1 MLSSNV
7 YQEVQRILQ
16 HTVHAINTLSIDSNF
31 LDVLTHLLNIH
42 GNIFFTGI
50 GKSGIIAQ
58 KLAATYAS
66 LGFQACFIHPIEAMH
81 GDMGRIQKNDTVF
94 ALSNSG
100 KTQELLSFLRKL
112 KDRNI
117 TIIALTN
124 SYTNPLAL
132 LSTYVLC
139 TGVVEEACPW
149 NAIPTTSLHIAMLLG
164 DALLLAY
171 IHEKQ
176 LSSSAFFFNHPE
188 GTLGTLLQCTAKDI
202 MHTDLPKVYANISLF
217 DALQNLTHYSYGI
230 IFIVDSQNTLL
241 GVITDGDLR
250 RLLLTHADALKQPVS
265 SLMNPSPITVPITA
279 SSAELL
285 DIMEQ
290 HAITTLPVID
300 ENNILCGIVHI
311 HDVLGRG
318 TVQFT

>member
-16 HTVHAINTLSIDSNF
+16 HTARAINALSVDSNF
-31 LDVLTHLLNIH
+31 VDVLMHLLNTH
-42 GNIFFTGI
+42 GNIFFTGV

-66 LGFQACFIHPIEAMH
+66 LGLQAFFIHPIEAMH
-81 GDMGRIQKNDTVF
+81 GDMGRIQKNDTIF

-100 KTQELLSFLRKL
+100 KTQELLSFLRKT
-112 KDRNI
+112 KDRNT
-117 TIIALTN
+117 TIVALTN
-124 SYTNPLAL
+124 SHTNPLAL

-139 TGVVEEACPW
+139 TGIVEEACPW

-164 DALLLAY
+164 DALILTY
-171 IHEKQ
+171 IREKQ

-202 MHTDLPKVYANISLF
+202 MHTDLPKIHADLSLA

-230 IFIVDSQNTLL
+230 IFIVDTQDTLL

-250 RLLLTHADALKQPVS
+250 RFLLTYADVLEKPVS
-265 SLMNPSPITVPITA
+265 SLMNKQPITA
-279 SSAELL
+279 STTTSSAKLL

-290 HAITTLPVID
+290 HAITTLPIVD
-300 ENNILCGIVHI
+300 TNNTLCGIVHI